1 MDGDLMVGEADT
13 LILETVRRFVAREVT
28 PHVRALEESP
38 ERPAAL
44 IARMKDL
51 GLFGM
56 AVPEEHGGL
65 GLPLEQVAEVIEEI
79 ARGWTTLAGYLNSHS
94 TVCYVLAKHGT
105 PGQKSRYLPRLAAG
119 DLCAALT
126 LTEADAGSDLQAIRT
141 RAVRHGA
148 SYVLNGA
155 KIYVTN
161 GRSAG
166 LLLALVK
173 TDPKAEPAHHGLS
186 LFLVENGAPG
196 VEVGGD
202 FHKMAY
208 DHVDTCEIRY
218 VDAPLTAEQLL
229 GDAEGKG
236 LQQLLDGLEV
246 GRILIAASATGLAW
260 AALQEAINFAK
271 QRVTFGKPIAQHQA
285 IQLTLADMATRIE
298 AGRLLTREA
307 SRQKQAGRR
316 ADLATGMAK
325 LFCSAACLD
334 AVGGALRIHGGAGYI
349 KGTTVERYF
358 REAPLY
364 IVGEG
369 TNEIQKLVIAR
380 RLLEEGTP

>member
-1 MDGDLMVGEADT
+1 MAGETDT
-13 LILETVRRFVAREVT
+13 LILETVRRFVARDVA
-28 PHVRALEESP
+28 PHVRALEESAGQ
-38 ERPAAL
+38 PAAL
-44 IARMKDL
+44 IGRMKEL

-56 AVPEEHGGL
+56 LVPEGHGGL
-65 GLPLEQVAEVIEEI
+65 GLPLEQVAEVLEEI

-105 PGQKSRYLPRLAAG
+105 PGQRSRYLPRLAAG
-119 DLCAALT
+119 DLRGALT
-126 LTEADAGSDLQAIRT
+126 LTEAEAGSDLQAIRT
-141 RAVRHGA
+141 RAVRDGA
-148 SYVLNGA
+148 SYVLDGA

-173 TDPKAEPAHHGLS
+173 TDPKAEPAHRGLS
-186 LFLVENGAPG
+186 LFLVEKAAAG
-196 VEVGGD
+196 VEVGGE

-218 VDAPLTAEQLL
+218 VDARLAAEQLL
-229 GDAEGKG
+229 GGTEGKG

-246 GRILIAASATGLAW
+246 GRILIAASATGLAS
-260 AALQEAINFAK
+260 AALQEAIGFAR

-285 IQLTLADMATRIE
+285 IQLALADMATRIE

-307 SRQKQAGRR
+307 SRQKHAGGR

-325 LFCSAACLD
+325 LFCSEACLD

-349 KGTTVERYF
+349 KGTAVERYF

-380 RLLEEGTP
+380 RLLEEGTR